1 MGWNG
6 RYSLMVMSG
15 LLFGRYEPF
24 CNTTLLSRVTV
35 IVLVLL
41 GSSFAHAGES
51 IWLHN
56 GSTIRWVSNGTSRRA
71 YYAEPRAGLDKIGVH
86 PGQLLFEGYRR
97 GDIVTGRAYTFKP
110 RCPPL
115 SFSVSAN
122 LLSETTI
129 DLRGIAPRR
138 DLGCDV
144 TSFVKTDLRFEHLP
158 TTGESPPIYAPP
170 EGGPGPSPPST
181 DTPEACK
188 KFPLLCN

>member
-1 MGWNG
+1 M
-6 RYSLMVMSG
+6 
-15 LLFGRYEPF
+15 LFGRYEPF
-24 CNTTLLSRVTV
+24 CNMTLLSRVTV

-56 GSTIRWVSNGTSRRA
+56 GSKIRWVSNGTSRRA
-71 YYAEPRAGLDKIGVH
+71 YYAEPRPGLDKIGIH
-86 PGQLLFEGYRR
+86 PGQLLFEGDRR
-97 GDIVTGRAYTFKP
+97 GNIVTGRAYTFKP
-110 RCPPL
+110 GCPPL
-115 SFSVSAN
+115 GFPVSAN
-122 LLSETTI
+122 LLSETTV

-144 TSFVKTDLRFEHLP
+144 TSFVKIDLRFEHLA
-158 TTGESPPIYAPP
+158 TESPPIYEPEP
-170 EGGPGPSPPST
+170 EGGHGAPPQLPPST